1 MKGAGLSKNERL
13 VSQKLINELFLS
25 GQSKSLTAFPLRAV
39 YMQLPT
45 RGCAKGGFV
54 GTQILISVP
63 KKRLKHAVDRNR
75 VKRQLREAYRRNKQL
90 LHDGLPQ
97 DYRLLVAFIW
107 LSDELSPT
115 SEVEERM
122 VRLLKKIAAKGVKK
136 FEV

>member
-1 MKGAGLSKNERL
+1 ME
-13 VSQKLINELFLS
+13 
-25 GQSKSLTAFPLRAV
+25 
-39 YMQLPT
+39 
-45 RGCAKGGFV
+45 
-54 GTQILISVP
+54 TQILISVP

-107 LSDELSPT
+107 LSNELSPT